1 MQRALRAHLRT
12 GVGLS
17 LSHISHSGRLT
28 LTAALLHSF
37 WITTAPTSPAAA
49 MVAEESDSVEGGNAV
64 TRWKGVER
72 MSGREL

>member
-1 MQRALRAHLRT
+1 MQTAWT
-12 GVGLS
+12 S
-17 LSHISHSGRLT
+17 LHHTLAGSIS
-28 LTAALLHSF
+28 LHSF
-37 WITTAPTSPAAA
+37 WITTAPTSPASA